1 MFLALGGGFW
11 FLFGAHVSSAFWVQ
25 FPLAEQVN
33 YEVVRQDIKS
43 ILADEK
49 YDDGSYAP
57 VLVRLAW
64 HAAGTY
70 DRGTGTGG
78 SDGATMRFPP
88 ESGHAANAGLKIAR
102 ERLEKIKAKY
112 PGLSYADLWTLAGV
126 VAVESMGGPK
136 IPWRPGR
143 SDKPDGKACPPDGRL
158 PDAAKGAPHVR
169 DVFSRMGFNDQET
182 VALLGAHAVGR
193 CHTDRSGY
201 DGPWTQSPTVFS
213 NDFFVQLM
221 ENKWTEKKWK
231 GPKQFEDPSKTLMMT
246 PADLSLLQD
255 PAYRKW
261 VEAYAADED
270 KWHQDF
276 AKAFSKLLEL
286 GVKFK

>member
-231 GPKQFEDPSKTLMMT
+231 GPKPFEDPSKTLMMT